1 MALKTG
7 RAYGNADVTIE
18 HSRCVLCG
26 RCIAVCKGNPLY
38 VDQGRVRVDQSRM
51 FGCVAC
57 GHCMA
62 VCPNGCISV
71 NGRDLSPDDVLDL
84 PPHEE
89 RAGYDALRGL
99 MLARRSLREFADAEV
114 ERPLVDKILEALS
127 TAPMGLPPSDVEVL
141 VLHGRQRVREFV
153 ADTIS
158 EVRRQ
163 KWMFSK
169 GMGIAMRPFMG
180 RDGYE
185 MWQTFVV
192 PLADLLV
199 TEHEQGTDWLLYD
212 APLALYFHVSPL
224 ADPADPLISATYAML
239 AAESL
244 GLGTCMIGSVPW
256 FVKYSKTLKRKYGIP
271 PRNRQGIMLI
281 AGHPAVT
288 YSRALRRRLAKVD
301 YRVTTSVLGGAE

>member
-1 MALKTG
+1 MPLKTG
-7 RAYGNADVTIE
+7 RAYDNAEVAVDY
-18 HSRCVLCG
+18 SRCVVCG
-26 RCIAVCKGNPLY
+26 RCVAVCKGGPLLTA
-38 VDQGRVRVDQSRM
+38 DGRLQIDQSRL
-51 FGCVAC
+51 FGCVGC

-62 VCPNGCISV
+62 VCPNACISV
-71 NGRDLSPDDVLDL
+71 NGRDLSPDDVREL
-84 PPHEE
+84 PALEE

-99 MLARRSLREFADAEV
+99 MLARRSVREFADAEI

-141 VLHGRQRVREFV
+141 VLHGRERVREFV
-153 ADTIS
+153 SDTIS

-192 PLADLLV
+192 PLADFLID
-199 TEHEQGTDWLLYD
+199 THGRGEDWLLYD

-271 PRNRQGIMLI
+271 PRNRQGLMLI

-288 YSRALRRRLAKVD
+288 YSHALRRRLAKVD
-301 YRVTTSVLGGAE
+301 YRAGV